1 MFHTQDIKNMSQ
13 IAQSMQG
20 KPEDQVIQ
28 ELADMIRRGEGGL
41 TPKKA
46 EQMFQMIMPML
57 TDEQKRKI
65 KKLLNDL
72 GD

>member
-1 MFHTQDIKNMSQ
+1 VFHTQDIKNMSQ

-65 KKLLNDL
+65 KKLLNEL

>member
-65 KKLLNDL
+65 KKLLNEL

>member
-28 ELADMIRRGEGGL
+28 ELAEMIRRGEGGL

-46 EQMFQMIMPML
+46 EQMFQMLMPML
-57 TDEQKRKI
+57 TNEQKQKI
-65 KKLLNDL
+65 ERLLKEI
-72 GD
+72 

>member
-1 MFHTQDIKNMSQ
+1 MSQ

-65 KKLLNDL
+65 KKLLNEL